1 VNGMTSAPPV
11 VQDSSREVVGL
22 TQTASTPCTVD
33 AYAPDSKKGGVKPFP
48 AAPALKFRLI
58 TNANIAAKITKG
70 FFIEHS
76 PQISIDTNDRPTP
89 GSWSSLR
96 YITRTSCF
104 NCDSLLDSP
113 IPMAL

>member
-1 VNGMTSAPPV
+1 MPKGRFDSTSLYVPQELPLPSAVACPTFTVVNGMTSAPPV

-58 TNANIAAKITKG
+58 TNANIAARITKG
-70 FFIEHS
+70 FFH
-76 PQISIDTNDRPTP
+76 
-89 GSWSSLR
+89 
-96 YITRTSCF
+96 
-104 NCDSLLDSP
+104 
-113 IPMAL
+113 